1 MIESPGSVSKG
12 RYVHIWKAGLATC
25 ALCDGDTAEAAKLY
39 TSLRVEMF
47 GGGHLFVGLLAW
59 KLGRLNEAVDHL
71 SAALE
76 YKPEHSVWARLKLG
90 EVLLERDEPGDKDA
104 ALDHIRKTREIAL
117 ESHIV
122 PIVKKA
128 EAIMLSLEG
137 KNPPKAARL
146 PAELTPREAEV
157 LGHLAAGKSDKE
169 IGAELHISTRT
180 VNRHVRNIFQKIGV
194 GNRTE
199 AALFAVKNQITTVP
213 LRSEE

>member
-1 MIESPGSVSKG
+1 
-12 RYVHIWKAGLATC
+12 
-25 ALCDGDTAEAAKLY
+25 
-39 TSLRVEMF
+39 
-47 GGGHLFVGLLAW
+47 
-59 KLGRLNEAVDHL
+59 
-71 SAALE
+71 
-76 YKPEHSVWARLKLG
+76 
-90 EVLLERDEPGDKDA
+90 
-104 ALDHIRKTREIAL
+104 
-117 ESHIV
+117 
-122 PIVKKA
+122 
-128 EAIMLSLEG
+128 MLSLEG